1 MPISSMMLDSTLRL
15 ESNRQ
20 VSPHM
25 WVERCIILE
34 DPTIG
39 INRPFEGIP
48 VISGKDRQG
57 ITFDRAECGSDGARS
72 RSQLS
77 FL

>member
-1 MPISSMMLDSTLRL
+1 MCTVARVNHSLYY
-15 ESNRQ
+15 
-20 VSPHM
+20 SPQH
-25 WVERCIILE
+25 ERCIIWE

-57 ITFDRAECGSDGARS
+57 TRFVQAEC
-72 RSQLS
+72 
-77 FL
+77 FK